1 MNLPLLFVSSIFRN
15 WFVSNSMGPESL
27 IDFFNVDVL
36 LSIVWMYF
44 FVSIKNVAGV
54 TELNDE
60 CGGNDRWPYHMAFLD
75 ATSHCYGCTWNNK
88 IMLRRDSVFMCSSMH
103 FMNTCG
109 TTAQGIIT
117 IQIITST
124 KSVQQF
130 TLLCINPARFTLT
143 W

>member
-1 MNLPLLFVSSIFRN
+1 MN
-15 WFVSNSMGPESL
+15 
-27 IDFFNVDVL
+27 
-36 LSIVWMYF
+36 F

-109 TTAQGIIT
+109 TTAPGIIT
-117 IQIITST
+117 YNTNNYVDIKVYSSSYIA
-124 KSVQQF
+124 
-130 TLLCINPARFTLT
+130 LY
-143 W
+143 